1 MSIKKQHSKQFKLDA
16 VQYRKEHTPISVRLS
31 VPEISVSAPV
41 PFPAGSPNTGI
52 IPVTF
57 PPEVPVTIPPTS
69 KRRLHV
75 LRGNSVMHRMRLM
88 S

>member
-1 MSIKKQHSKQFKLDA
+1 MS
-16 VQYRKEHTPISVRLS
+16 RKNSTANSLSWMSSNTVRNNPISVRLN
-31 VPEISVSAPV
+31 VPEISASAPV
-41 PFPAGSPNTGI
+41 PFHAGNPNTGI
-52 IPVTF
+52 ILVTF

-69 KRRLHV
+69 KRRSHV